1 MDTLWVI
8 VSAMRRTVEQAKGEH
23 VPQRAPWQQPKN
35 ARPRTRLREL
45 EAENAA
51 LRREVAELREAL
63 CQRSP
68 SPLSR

>member
-1 MDTLWVI
+1 MNTLWVI
-8 VSAMRRTVEQAKGEH
+8 MSAMRRTVEQAEGEQ
-23 VPQRAPWQQPKN
+23 VPHRAPGQQPRN